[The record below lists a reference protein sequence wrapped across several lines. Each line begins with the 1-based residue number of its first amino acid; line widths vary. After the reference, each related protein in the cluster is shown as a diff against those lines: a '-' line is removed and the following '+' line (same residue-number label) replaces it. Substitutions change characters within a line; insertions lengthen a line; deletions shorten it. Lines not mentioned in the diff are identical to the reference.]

1 LQISLS
7 NSDLLPEFF
16 IPKLHYIW
24 FMNTSTH
31 IDAISIFIFIGIVQ
45 GFILS
50 FFFIFKS
57 SANIKAN
64 RYQGFLILALTL
76 CILEQLLNQTGY
88 ITKILVIT
96 NSTEPLNL
104 VIGPLLYLFV
114 RRSLDASDSKKDW
127 IHFILAGL
135 YLCYLTFDLIQPN
148 EAKYNS
154 YIYSFHPDW
163 PFLNVHMKISND
175 PLGLKKYLNTATGI
189 QLIIYTSLAMRLLA
203 KKAGQTGESIFHTS
217 DEIIQSLRNTVLHI
231 SLVILIFIIVK
242 LSFKGDLGDYYLDS
256 YVALFILITTFRVI
270 NDSSYFD
277 NSTSFMDISISKY
290 RKSSLTET
298 GKLKILNN
306 IILEL
311 ETKQYFLDNLASL
324 SELAKKIGESPHHVS
339 QVINEKLDQSFFEL
353 LASYRV
359 EEAKKILSGD
369 KKNKITVEEI
379 SEMVGYNSKTAFNNA
394 FKKLTG
400 KTPSEFRKSISS

>member
-1 LQISLS
+1 
-7 NSDLLPEFF
+7 
-16 IPKLHYIW
+16 
-24 FMNTSTH
+24 MNTSTH

-45 GFILS
+45 GLILS

-57 SANIKAN
+57 SANIIAN

-88 ITKILVIT
+88 ITRILVIT

-114 RRSLDASDSKKDW
+114 RRSLDPSDSKKDR

-148 EAKYNS
+148 EVKYNS
-154 YIYSFHPDW
+154 YIYSFHQDW
-163 PFLNVHMKISND
+163 PYLNVHMKISND

-189 QLIIYTSLAMRLLA
+189 QLVVYTYFAMRLLVR
-203 KKAGQTGESIFHTS
+203 KASQAGDSIMNS
-217 DEIIQSLRNTVLHI
+217 GDEVIQSLRNMVLHI
-231 SLVILIFIIVK
+231 SVVILIFIIVK
-242 LSFKGDLGDYYLDS
+242 LTFKGDLGDYYLDS
-256 YVALFILITTFRVI
+256 YVSLFILITTFRVM
-270 NDSSYFD
+270 NDSEYF
-277 NSTSFMDISISKY
+277 NRSTSFMDISISKY
-290 RKSSLTET
+290 QKSSLTET
-298 GKLKILNN
+298 GKLNILDN

-311 ETKQYFLDNLASL
+311 ETRQYFLDNLASL

-339 QVINEKLDQSFFEL
+339 QVINEKLGQSFFEL